1 MENQPQQSGWKLDKT
16 INLPLLVSLLT
27 VVVVVTARLSS
38 VEAKADKAV
47 ETAARVESQ
56 QAAQSVATTQQIA
69 AMRAELRVDVKE
81 VSSKVDQLVLRL
93 GDRPRNLDQWTAK

>member
-47 ETAARVESQ
+47 ETAARVENQ

-81 VSSKVDQLVLRL
+81 VSGKVDQLVLRL
-93 GDRPRNLDQWTAK
+93 GDRPSNLREWTK